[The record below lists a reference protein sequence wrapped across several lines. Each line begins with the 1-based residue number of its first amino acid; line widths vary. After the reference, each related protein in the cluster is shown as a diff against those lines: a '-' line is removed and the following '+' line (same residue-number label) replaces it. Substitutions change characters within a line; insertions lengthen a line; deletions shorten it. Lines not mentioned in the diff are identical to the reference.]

1 MTSPCRTSVI
11 VSNKKRHPILYL
23 SPMHI
28 AERVIKGYEIT
39 DPKLTAWQRQQKYDE
54 NMKEEKKKLSR
65 YINGVMKKVHPDGPH
80 CIKAAYHFG

>member
-1 MTSPCRTSVI
+1 MLVTNTQTRPV
-11 VSNKKRHPILYL
+11 LYL

-39 DPKLTAWQRQQKYDE
+39 DPKLTARQIQQKYDD

-65 YINGVMKKVHPDGPH
+65 YIHGVMKKVQPDGPR